1 MREGSK
7 SNANNADCRAASAAP
22 RSPVGV
28 PQPGTARPLA
38 VNGPPRS
45 VRLPR
50 GGSSPPSQRGSA
62 RQPQKWVRHPSE
74 FVCSEK
80 GLSWS
85 SPADTRIKHYAGV
98 SEPPSFIKK
107 GYQIFDR
114 TGLAQS

>member
-50 GGSSPPSQRGSA
+50 GGSSPPSQPGSA

-74 FVCSEK
+74 LVCSEE

-85 SPADTRIKHYAGV
+85 SPANTRIKHYAGV
-98 SEPPSFIKK
+98 TEPPSFIKK